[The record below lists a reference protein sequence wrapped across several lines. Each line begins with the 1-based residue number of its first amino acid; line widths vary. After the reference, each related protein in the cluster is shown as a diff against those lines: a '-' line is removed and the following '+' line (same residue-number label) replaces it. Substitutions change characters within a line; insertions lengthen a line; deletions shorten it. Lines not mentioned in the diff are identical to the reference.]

1 MIRRI
6 IRYSNEDRIL
16 LYYNYTYIVIIVILL
31 NRFLFYFYFNAARIR
46 LDNCNNKKLIF
57 T

>member
-1 MIRRI
+1 M

-46 LDNCNNKKLIF
+46 LDNCNNKK
-57 T
+57 